1 MDNQA
6 LTRNT
11 IASYQTPYNNSP
23 YGMQGG
29 PPSSGPQQQA
39 FLPAGAN
46 AAQAGFVQPVPQQR
60 MHTPQHAQQQTGT
73 PQRASSY
80 GSVPG
85 QHTTPPHTQA
95 PSQFMPPQPGTPQMA
110 MPMQQQPHAQ
120 QGQQAQQPGQ
130 QPQSAGQTPVT
141 PSFPTS
147 AGAMA
152 TPLSPG
158 SEVREKDRVS
168 LLLDINRV
176 LLMEVM
182 RLQAVQ
188 AEAKAKVES
197 DDKKNEKEDGAEGA
211 KDKEKKDEKAKEKPK
226 IDPVTGKEF
235 VEYVLG

>member
-1 MDNQA
+1 
-6 LTRNT
+6 
-11 IASYQTPYNNSP
+11 
-23 YGMQGG
+23 
-29 PPSSGPQQQA
+29 
-39 FLPAGAN
+39 
-46 AAQAGFVQPVPQQR
+46 
-60 MHTPQHAQQQTGT
+60 
-73 PQRASSY
+73 
-80 GSVPG
+80 
-85 QHTTPPHTQA
+85 
-95 PSQFMPPQPGTPQMA
+95 MA
-110 MPMQQQPHAQ
+110 MPMQQQQGLAQ
-120 QGQQAQQPGQ
+120 QGQQAQQPVQ

-147 AGAMA
+147 AGGMA

-197 DDKKNEKEDGAEGA
+197 DDKKDDKEDGAEGA
-211 KDKEKKDEKAKEKPK
+211 KDKEKKDDKAKEKPK

-235 VEYVLG
+235 VEYVLLI